1 MFSIFN
7 KFARIS
13 NLTFYLVIMGYL
25 VKSDY
30 NLFWIKAVTWQ
41 HLEQM
46 KCCEYF
52 SDPVHKLTS
61 SHTPPKEVKK

>member
-1 MFSIFN
+1 MLKTLETVLAADGASTKYCEKDVNMYIHVIFMFSIFN

-30 NLFWIKAVTWQ
+30 NLFWIKAVT
-41 HLEQM
+41 
-46 KCCEYF
+46 
-52 SDPVHKLTS
+52 
-61 SHTPPKEVKK
+61 